1 MPCVKRLLC
10 YKLNSLKQKSIVFIL
25 IFSLGL
31 FGYSQEVNVSEVI
44 IEGNKRTRT
53 NFLKRLA
60 FVKEGSA
67 VDSIRIASDVRR
79 FKLLPSV
86 ASASSKLEKIDDT
99 TYRLIYTVVENFAII
114 PGLNVSQDNNDD
126 LAFRT
131 SVFDFNFLGQNQ
143 IIGGFYS
150 KNVFDSYGFYWEAP
164 NLFTRKL
171 GIGINYQNNV
181 LQEPIFFEDERDVKY
196 KNTNRA
202 FEIRLMYEHNFKN
215 RFEFGFNIA
224 NDDYNYLSG
233 DVPESIPETLGVNKV
248 SAVGEYEYN
257 NITNEYQYVEGF
269 RSIFTYSFTLHS
281 NGNNDLLRNFFIGR
295 NDFEYFKRIGN
306 KGNWANRL
314 RLGYAT
320 NDTTPFA
327 PFALDNQLNIR
338 GVGNTIDRGTA
349 SVVLNTEYRHTI
361 IEKGWFAMQANAF
374 VDAGTWQE
382 SGGNLGDLIE
392 GEKATVFSGLGVRF
406 IHKRIFNAVFRIDY
420 GVGIG
425 KKANNGIVFGIG
437 QYF

>member
-1 MPCVKRLLC
+1 MI
-10 YKLNSLKQKSIVFIL
+10 QKSLFFTLIL
-25 IFSLGL
+25 CFGFLGFS
-31 FGYSQEVNVSEVI
+31 QNKIVSEVK

-53 NFLKRLA
+53 KFLKRLA
-60 FVKEGSA
+60 FVKEGNA
-67 VDSIRIASDVRR
+67 LDTLRIASDVRR
-79 FKLLPSV
+79 FRLLSSV
-86 ASASSKLEKIDDT
+86 ASASSKIEKIDNEN
-99 TYRLIYTVVENFAII
+99 YKVIYTIVENFAII

-126 LAFRT
+126 FAFRT

-150 KNVFDSYGFYWEAP
+150 RNVFDSYGFYWEAP

-171 GIGINYQNNV
+171 GVGLNYQNNV
-181 LQEPIFFEDERDVKY
+181 LQEPIFFQDKRDVKY
-196 KNTNRA
+196 KYNSKA
-202 FEIRLMYEHNFKN
+202 FELKLMYEHNFNN
-215 RFEFGFNIA
+215 RIELGFNIA
-224 NDDYNYLSG
+224 NEDYNYLSG
-233 DVPESIPETLGVNKV
+233 ELPQNIPESLGVDRV
-248 SAVGEYEYN
+248 SVIGEYEYN
-257 NITNEYQYVEGF
+257 NITNEYQYVDGF
-269 RSIFTYSFTLHS
+269 RSIFTYSFTLDS
-281 NGNNDLLRNFFIGR
+281 SGENELLRNFFIGR

-320 NDTTPFA
+320 NSNTPFA

-361 IEKGWFAMQANAF
+361 IEKGWFAMQANVFA
-374 VDAGTWQE
+374 DAGTWQE
-382 SGGNLGDLIE
+382 PGGDFGDLME
-392 GEKATVFSGLGVRF
+392 GKKATLFSGLGLRF

-420 GVGIG
+420 GLSLG

>member
-1 MPCVKRLLC
+1 ML
-10 YKLNSLKQKSIVFIL
+10 F
-25 IFSLGL
+25 LGFL
-31 FGYSQEVNVSEVI
+31 GQTQEVKISEI
-44 IEGNKRTRT
+44 KIEGNKRTKT

-60 FVKEGSA
+60 FVKEGS
-67 VDSIRIASDVRR
+67 VLDTIRIASDVRR

-86 ASASSKLEKIDDT
+86 ANATSKLQKINNENYKL
-99 TYRLIYTVVENFAII
+99 TYTIVENFAII

-126 LAFRT
+126 FAFRT

-171 GIGINYQNNV
+171 GVGINYQNNV

-196 KNTNRA
+196 KYTSKA
-202 FEIRLMYEHNFKN
+202 FELRLMYEHNFKN
-215 RFEFGFNIA
+215 RFEIGLNIA
-224 NDDYNYLSG
+224 NEDYNYLSG
-233 DVPESIPETLGVNKV
+233 NLPQNIPEELGVDRIRV
-248 SAVGEYEYN
+248 VGEYEYN
-257 NITNEYQYVEGF
+257 NITNEYQYVDGF
-269 RSIFTYSFTLHS
+269 RSIFTYSFTLDS
-281 NGNNDLLRNFFIGR
+281 KGDNELLRNFFIGR
-295 NDFEYFKRIGN
+295 NDFEYFKRVGR

-349 SVVLNTEYRHTI
+349 SVVLNTEYRHTVL
-361 IEKGWFAMQANAF
+361 EKGWFAMQANAF

-382 SGGNLGDLIE
+382 PGGNLGDLIE
-392 GEKATVFSGLGVRF
+392 GKKATLFSGLGVRF

-420 GVGIG
+420 GVSIG